1 MYIKTLSELITSPGM
16 ELKMKTALKDGV
28 VGLKIEVET

>member
-1 MYIKTLSELITSPGM
+1 MYIKTKSELITSPGL
-16 ELKMKTALKDGV
+16 ELKNKTAFKDGV